1 MNKTMTIPLMGA
13 PGIQL
18 SNTTLKENLVDASTQ
33 FRTISMLMERF
44 EPDGIFFMMDLT
56 VEAEALGLK
65 IAFPQTENP
74 YVQEHSVKAP
84 EDLSKI
90 KENWKGPSKRM
101 KVFIEVAK
109 LMSAN
114 LAGLKGGYV
123 IGPFSLAGE
132 MAGVTALC
140 MLLLDDPAFSK
151 ELLGFCTSVIAE
163 YTQTL
168 LDQGLDMIA
177 VLEPTAVL
185 LSRKQFQEFALPY
198 FSSILSHVNKPLI
211 YHICGNTEHLAQD
224 MGNSGAYG
232 LSLDSMV
239 DLKKVADIVPQE
251 VKIIGNLDPVKVF
264 LQASPQEVKQ
274 ETLKLLKKME
284 DIPNFI
290 LSSGCDIPQ
299 NTPLENIDAFM
310 IAARTGLL

>member
-1 MNKTMTIPLMGA
+1 MNKTVTIPLMGA

-18 SNTTLKENLVDASTQ
+18 SNTSLKENLVDASTQ

-44 EPDGIFFMMDLT
+44 EPDGMFFMMDLS

-65 IAFPQTENP
+65 IAFPETENP
-74 YVQEHSVKAP
+74 YVKDHSVKSR

-132 MAGVTALC
+132 LVGVTDLC
-140 MLLLDDPAFSK
+140 ILLLDDPDFSK
-151 ELLGFCTSVIAE
+151 ELIGFCASVITE
-163 YTQTL
+163 YAQAL
-168 LDQGLDMIA
+168 FDQGLDIIA

-198 FSSILSHVNKPLI
+198 FRSILSDINKALI
-211 YHICGNTEHLAQD
+211 YHICGNTDHLVHD

-239 DLKKVADIVPQE
+239 DLKKIADIIPQE

-264 LQASPQEVKQ
+264 LQASPQEVNQ
-274 ETLKLLKKME
+274 ETLKLLHKMK
-284 DIPNFI
+284 DVPNFI
-290 LSSGCDIPQ
+290 LSSGCDIPN

-310 IAARTGLL
+310 RVARA